1 MDLSVPNFES
11 LEDELSGLFG
21 ESVAIEG
28 GEQRQLGAAELSIVE
43 ISYTREHRSSDGP
56 TTYTHVRQT
65 AVVSKDA
72 ELDLPQFA
80 LTPTPQGITG
90 RLLSLF
96 GDMGDID
103 FPESPEFSAAYH
115 LHGWSEKPVR
125 LLFTKP
131 IRDHFS
137 SQLGWSV
144 MGKQSVLVI
153 FHHNQVVD
161 GDERNRFVDDA
172 LGILTLFQQ
181 AEEQLDSMPEVRREA
196 TPSDFVASAERM
208 GGLAGAMLA
217 KKLRKL
223 SVTSKE
229 LENFL
234 SQAPPRV
241 IPQGINRQ
249 LLGEGTIV
257 LMVAG
262 SVFLIVGLVVGLL
275 VTTLAEGNGRWIGLP
290 IMTVFP
296 LIGGAMVYFTARYR
310 RRKSRTLRAGAVVKG
325 QVKSVKSTSTT
336 VNEQR
341 RYHVVVEYSYL
352 GKATTGIINAYGPA
366 VDKAKKYEQSG
377 EPMRMLVDPQDPSH
391 LVGIDLILIFD

>member
-1 MDLSVPNFES
+1 MNLASSNFES
-11 LEDELSGLFG
+11 LKDELSELFG

-28 GEQRQLGAAELSIVE
+28 GEQRQLGAAELSIIE

-80 LTPTPQGITG
+80 LTPTRKGITG

-103 FPESPEFSAAYH
+103 FPESPEFSAEYH

-144 MGKQSVLVI
+144 MGKQSVLAI

-181 AEEQLDSMPEVRREA
+181 AEEQLDSMPEVRRET
-196 TPSDFVASAERM
+196 TPSDVVASAERM

-241 IPQGINRQ
+241 IPKGISGQ

-257 LMVAG
+257 LMIAG
-262 SVFLIVGLVVGLL
+262 FVFLVVGVVVGSL
-275 VTTLAEGNGRWIGLP
+275 VTTLAEGNQRWIGLP

-310 RRKSRTLRAGAVVKG
+310 RQKTRTLKTGAIVEG
-325 QVKSVKSTSTT
+325 QVESVERTSTT

-341 RYHVVVEYSYL
+341 RYHVAVEYSQL
-352 GKATTGIINAYGPA
+352 GKPAKGIVNAYGPA
-366 VDKAKKYEQSG
+366 VDKAKKYEESG
-377 EPMRMLVDPQDPSH
+377 KPMRILVDPSDPTH
-391 LVGIDLILIFD
+391 LIGIDLLMIFD